1 MASRLLVFRHGEAES
16 FLSAGSDGARQ
27 LTDFGRQ
34 QIQLSLTELSRND
47 LFPEVIL
54 ASPYVRAQQSAEY
67 ARAAYPDAE
76 FQTCDALVP
85 ESSPAH
91 LAELLQ
97 GLTQK
102 NILVVSHQPLVSNL
116 LSYLCGEPQGRYPM
130 DTASLACLGS
140 ESELWVA
147 GLSQMQWLFH
157 AHQSICRY

>member
-1 MASRLLVFRHGEAES
+1 MASRLLVLRHGEAES
-16 FLSAGSDGARQ
+16 FLSAGCDSARQ

-34 QIQLSLTELSRND
+34 QIQLALAELSRND
-47 LFPEVIL
+47 VVPEIIL

-85 ESSPAH
+85 ESSAAH

-102 NILVVSHQPLVSNL
+102 NILLVSHQPFVSTL
-116 LSYLCGEPQGRYPM
+116 LSYLCGQPQGRYPM
-130 DTASLACLGS
+130 DTASLACLES
-140 ESELWVA
+140 EPELWVA
-147 GLSQMQWLFH
+147 GLSQMQWLYH
-157 AHQSICRY
+157 AR